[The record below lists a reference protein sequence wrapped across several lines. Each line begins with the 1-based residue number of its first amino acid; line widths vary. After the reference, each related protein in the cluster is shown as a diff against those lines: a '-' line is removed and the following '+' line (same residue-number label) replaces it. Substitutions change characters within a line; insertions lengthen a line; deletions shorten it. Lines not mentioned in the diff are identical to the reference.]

1 MTKNDSINELLNPQ
15 EDENFKGF
23 DNETTKDASQ
33 ADIKNNSPVTES
45 QSHTDQPTEEENKD
59 TTVHKLT
66 PEDMKLGGHKPLITL
81 FRLIIGPILSQGTNA
96 LYGIITTIW
105 ISKAI
110 GDDGLS
116 AVSMM
121 QAFDNMGRSFGF
133 FLAIAAATQ
142 ISFLYGKGKSE
153 EAGQIIADL
162 IRTSFI
168 CGALVCAILLPILKP
183 ITRWF
188 GASDDIVKLGFDY
201 MLPLTACAFN
211 SCLFI
216 ASGGFLQGEGRTF
229 LFGMSNVIC
238 LVLNMVVF
246 NPIFLFLFKVGIIGA
261 SSATVIS
268 EFIPGI
274 IIIILFY
281 CHKFGVKPHFSQF
294 CNKFSP
300 NTVPALKVGFSTLIA
315 QLSMSIPSVLI
326 RKYMGLACDKD
337 QQKFADVMAGFNAS
351 SRICYLPYSVV
362 CALSQAYIPA
372 ASYAFAAKRY
382 KRYLRLTISM
392 CLMMFIW
399 SVLTCIMTWVIP
411 VPLSKMFS
419 SGEGYMKYASK
430 MIMYN
435 NALGFLAWFRLAS
448 QSILQSLQM
457 GSRATILSFIS
468 NFVGIIIFNYILY
481 YSNPHDPVRMIW
493 TYPLT
498 HASSSIVCVCFLWK
512 PIRNLINLSKNDDQ
526 EEKYTLLFE
535 MELEEIDNKNTDL
548 NIIDKFVDKKDE
560 KDADAEKNESVSE
573 IKEELL
579 SNKNNE

>member
-1 MTKNDSINELLNPQ
+1 MTNKDSINELLNPQ
-15 EDENFKGF
+15 EAEDFKGF
-23 DNETTKDASQ
+23 DTE
-33 ADIKNNSPVTES
+33 KNNSQVSEHKGQTE
-45 QSHTDQPTEEENKD
+45 QTAQEENKD
-59 TTVHKLT
+59 STVHKLT

-121 QAFDNMGRSFGF
+121 QAFDNIGRSFGF
-133 FLAIAAATQ
+133 FLAMAAATQ

-168 CGALVCAILLPILKP
+168 CGGLVCAILLPILKP
-183 ITRWF
+183 ITKWF
-188 GASDDIVKLGFDY
+188 GASDAIVRLGFEY

-229 LFGMSNVIC
+229 LFGMSNVVC
-238 LVLNMVVF
+238 LVLNMAVF
-246 NPIFLFLFKVGIIGA
+246 NPIFLFWFKVGIIGA

-274 IIIILFY
+274 IIITLFY
-281 CHKFGVKPHFSQF
+281 CHKFGVKPRLIQF

-300 NTVPALKVGFSTLIA
+300 NTLPALKVGFSTLIA

-326 RKYMGLACDKD
+326 RKYMGLACDND

-372 ASYAFAAKRY
+372 ASYSYAAKRY
-382 KRYLRLTISM
+382 KRYLKLTLYM

-448 QSILQSLQM
+448 QSVLQSLQM

-512 PIRNLINLSKNDDQ
+512 PIKNLIKLSKEDDE
-526 EEKYTLLFE
+526 EEKYIQLFE
-535 MELEEIDNKNTDL
+535 MELEEVNDTNTDSSKL
-548 NIIDKFVDKKDE
+548 DNFVDKKDE
-560 KDADAEKNESVSE
+560 KEAEAKQNESVPE

-579 SNKNNE
+579 SNQDHE